1 MKEKKEK
8 KLQYS
13 KLLPIVTCIIF
24 VFCLYK
30 GFTADFSTVLDASFF
45 VTAITLSGGIFGSAI
60 VWYMKKSQS
69 ENTVKLKTELYK
81 VASQERLHYNEQMI
95 ILKNKYMLSDEEMM
109 EIENDSPMDDFETN
123 ALSDIEATIN
133 DAQSEAD
140 ASVELQ
146 TY

>member
-1 MKEKKEK
+1 MDKKK
-8 KLQYS
+8 KIQYS

-30 GFTADFSTVLDASFF
+30 GFTADFTTMLDISFF
-45 VTAITLSGGIFGSAI
+45 VSAMTVSGGLFGSAI
-60 VWYMKKSQS
+60 IWYMKKSQS

-95 ILKNKYMLSDEEMM
+95 LLKSKYMLSDEELVN
-109 EIENDSPMDDFETN
+109 IENDSPMDDFETS
-123 ALSDIEATIN
+123 ALSDIESTIN
-133 DAQSEAD
+133 EAQSEANS
-140 ASVELQ
+140 SVELQ

>member
-13 KLLPIVTCIIF
+13 KLLPIVTFVIF
-24 VFCLYK
+24 VVCLYK
-30 GFTADFSTVLDASFF
+30 GYTADFSTMLDTSFY
-45 VTAITLSGGIFGSAI
+45 VTAITLSGGIFGSSI

-95 ILKNKYMLSDEEMM
+95 IMKNKYMLSDEEMM

-133 DAQSEAD
+133 DAQSDAD
-140 ASVELQ
+140 SSVELQ